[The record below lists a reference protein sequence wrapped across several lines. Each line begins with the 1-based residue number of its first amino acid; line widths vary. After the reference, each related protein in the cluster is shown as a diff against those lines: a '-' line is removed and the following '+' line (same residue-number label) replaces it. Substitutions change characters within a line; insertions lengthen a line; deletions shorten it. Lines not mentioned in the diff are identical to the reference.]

1 MMIGF
6 AVLANVR
13 FISEPTGIVKEIRN
27 QRIRFVMET
36 EFVKSVWWA
45 METSFK
51 LLFQQKEELPCETFA
66 QVTGIHV
73 RKGIW

>member
-1 MMIGF
+1 MMMIGF

-36 EFVKSVWWA
+36 EFVKSV
-45 METSFK
+45 
-51 LLFQQKEELPCETFA
+51 
-66 QVTGIHV
+66 
-73 RKGIW
+73 